1 MIKILA
7 ALALTIVVLL
17 ALMFVCYL
25 MTYIPFVK
33 LASEIDENDSII
45 KRTLYGLAF
54 ITACIFTPV
63 CLLFPVLVPLCVLF
77 IMLYDLL

>member
-33 LASEIDENDSII
+33 RGYEIDENDPITTRI
-45 KRTLYGLAF
+45 LYGLEF
-54 ITACIFTPV
+54 IATCIVAPV
-63 CLLFPVLVPLCVLF
+63 FLLLPVLVPLCALF
-77 IMLYDLL
+77 IMLYALL